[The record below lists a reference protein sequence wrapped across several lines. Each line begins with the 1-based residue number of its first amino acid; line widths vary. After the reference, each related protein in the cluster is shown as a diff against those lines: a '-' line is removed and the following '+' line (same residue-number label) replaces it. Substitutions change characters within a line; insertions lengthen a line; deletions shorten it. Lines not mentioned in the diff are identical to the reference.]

1 MSWPAEQKK
10 LKRELCDLLM
20 RIGAL
25 KFGMFSLPDNKLSP
39 YYVDLRIIPSFPEAF
54 AKVEHL
60 FHQMAVNSVD
70 LKEIKRIAAIPT
82 AGIPFASV
90 LAYNLTKPFLY
101 VRGEPTHGRTRR
113 VEGILISGDSVLL
126 VDDLITTGKTMLGAL
141 DSIRAEG
148 GVVKDILVL
157 IDRQE
162 GGKEALMAQGVKL
175 HSLIRMDEAAR
186 ILYDVDSIDKEQ
198 LNSILKQI
206 SARG

>member
-1 MSWPAEQKK
+1 
-10 LKRELCDLLM
+10 
-20 RIGAL
+20 
-25 KFGMFSLPDNKLSP
+25 
-39 YYVDLRIIPSFPEAF
+39 
-54 AKVEHL
+54 
-60 FHQMAVNSVD
+60 MAVNSVD

-90 LAYNLTKPFLY
+90 LAFNLAKPFIY
-101 VRGEPTHGRTRR
+101 VRGEPTRGRTRR